1 MFLRNRK
8 PNSGVYMHNQTIARI
23 EQEIQSNR
31 NMPEDKKNEL
41 LSLISQL
48 KMEMGDLDEEHHED
62 AKSIASF
69 TETSLHEATR
79 EQKDPELLKHSLNG
93 LSLSVRRFEVSHP
106 VLVNLINNIGNTLWN
121 IGI

>member
-1 MFLRNRK
+1 
-8 PNSGVYMHNQTIARI
+8 MHNQTIARI